1 MMEDKIISDVL
12 IHLDGWELQNKS
24 HKHRHKPK
32 NHRMLDAFNE
42 DSEDIENT
50 NIRKTVSAREIL
62 DTYEV
67 AKIHVLNYIKRPV
80 FPRTPVTHLAL
91 CMWTAGL
98 LSQKAR
104 FRKQKVENSYNL
116 INETKALLKPHIK
129 HNPTIMTINGST
141 DSLRCDI
148 ENYRLYHH
156 HHHKCP
162 ENPPHP
168 CMAQH
173 PPHIN
178 RNRCTHPHHN
188 PYHHHHHSH
197 HDKPHFCF
205 EHDVP
210 YYEDL
215 ISQKPNQ
222 YLITILPVIGE
233 LGETV
238 TLKAYVRDMYG
249 NRIDEGRVRFYIDD
263 EEEI

>member
-1 MMEDKIISDVL
+1 MMEDKIINDVL
-12 IHLDGWELQNKS
+12 IHLDGWELQNQD

-42 DSEDIENT
+42 DTEDIENT
-50 NIRKTVSAREIL
+50 NIRKTVTAREIL
-62 DTYEV
+62 DMYEV

-116 INETKALLKPHIK
+116 INEAKALLKPHVK
-129 HNPTIMTINGST
+129 HNPTITTINGST
-141 DSLRCDI
+141 DSLDCDI
-148 ENYRLYHH
+148 ECYRLHHH

-173 PPHIN
+173 PPHKKKHEKEE
-178 RNRCTHPHHN
+178 C
-188 PYHHHHHSH
+188 HHHHHH
-197 HDKPHFCF
+197 HHHEKPCPQF
-205 EHDVP
+205 EHDEP
-210 YYEDL
+210 DYDL
-215 ISQKPNQ
+215 FFLKPNH
-222 YLITILPVIGE
+222 LMLTLLPVKGE
-233 LGETV
+233 VEDTV
-238 TLKAYVRDMYG
+238 VLKAYVRDKYG
-249 NRIDEGRVRFYIDD
+249 NRVDEGRVKFYIEDDD
-263 EEEI
+263 EY